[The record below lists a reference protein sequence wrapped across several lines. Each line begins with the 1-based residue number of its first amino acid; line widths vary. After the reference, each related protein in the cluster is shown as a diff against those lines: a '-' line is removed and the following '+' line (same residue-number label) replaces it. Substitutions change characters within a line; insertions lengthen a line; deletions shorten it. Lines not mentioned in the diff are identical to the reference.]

1 MYLTIKTV
9 RYHKLSFSV
18 LLFLILFSIFH
29 ALKPGFAY
37 TRDGAI
43 RQFGIGYRDKT
54 VIPIWFIAIILAIMS
69 YLVILGFVQ

>member
-9 RYHKLSFSV
+9 RFHKLSFAV

-37 TRDGAI
+37 TKDGNI
-43 RQFGIGYRDKT
+43 RQFGIGYRNKT
-54 VIPIWFIAIILAIMS
+54 VIPIWSIAIIFAIMA
-69 YLVILGFVQ
+69 YLVILGITQ